1 MSRTFILR
9 GPEHAKAMMA
19 YIKANAGPQA
29 AAKWPLVVTVSEY
42 KEKRSNEANARYWA
56 ILTEIAENAQISG
69 KYFDRDIWHEFMKQK
84 FAPQSEAPDGT
95 LIPMS
100 TARMNTEQF
109 ARYMTQVE
117 VYATQE
123 LAVEFAAF

>member
-9 GPEHAKAMMA
+9 GPEHAKAMVA
-19 YIKANAGPQA
+19 YVKEHAGPQA
-29 AAKWPLVVTVSEY
+29 AAKRPLVVTVSEY
-42 KEKRSNEANARYWA
+42 KQTRSTEQNARYWA
-56 ILTEIAENAQISG
+56 LLSEIAEGAHIGG
-69 KYFDRDIWHEFMKQK
+69 KYFDRDVWHEWLKQK

-109 ARYMTQVE
+109 ARYYQQVE
-117 VYATQE
+117 AYSVTE
-123 LAVEFAAF
+123 LGVEHAF

>member
-9 GPEHAKAMMA
+9 GPEHAKAMVA
-19 YIKANAGPQA
+19 YVKANAGPQA
-29 AAKWPLVVTVSEY
+29 AAKRPLVVTVAEY
-42 KEKRSNEANARYWA
+42 KETRSNEQNARYWA
-56 ILTEIAENAQISG
+56 LLTEIAESAQIDG
-69 KYFDRDIWHEFMKQK
+69 KWFDRDVWHEWLKQK

-109 ARYMTQVE
+109 AKYMTQVE
-117 VYATQE
+117 VYAVQE
-123 LAVEFAAF
+123 LNVEFAAI